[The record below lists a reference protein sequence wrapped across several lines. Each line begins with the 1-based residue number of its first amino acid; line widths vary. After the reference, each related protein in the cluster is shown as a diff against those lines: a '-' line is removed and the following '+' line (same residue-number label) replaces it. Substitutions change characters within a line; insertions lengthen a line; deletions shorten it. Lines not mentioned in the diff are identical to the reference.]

1 MKTEIST
8 CLFLSVLLK
17 CEVPSLVG
25 KRQNRSSV
33 TWFAQKGRLILDIF
47 REEREV
53 IFHIVSLFF
62 FLNQKELEN
71 FSVLSTA
78 GVFSWPHNAG
88 TAFCLPNPR
97 VKYTELSS
105 ALSFASLREKKP
117 LFGAGV
123 GIWGAGKGLS
133 LREIKAVI

>member
-1 MKTEIST
+1 MST

-33 TWFAQKGRLILDIF
+33 TWFAHKGRLILDIF

-53 IFHIVSLFF
+53 IFRIVSLFF

-105 ALSFASLREKKP
+105 ALSFASFSKREKAAFQGWCRYLGSRKRP
-117 LFGAGV
+117 FSTGN
-123 GIWGAGKGLS
+123 
-133 LREIKAVI
+133 